1 MRTRRR
7 RVSEFH
13 SDTLYDVIE
22 VGGKMTSYLNVSRQ
36 FQITTPGDLSEPK
49 VIALFWARK
58 EQVRL
63 SLKSLVQNIDDIY

>member
-1 MRTRRR
+1 
-7 RVSEFH
+7 
-13 SDTLYDVIE
+13 
-22 VGGKMTSYLNVSRQ
+22 MTSYLNVSRQ

-63 SLKSLVQNIDDIY
+63 SLKSHVQNIDDIY